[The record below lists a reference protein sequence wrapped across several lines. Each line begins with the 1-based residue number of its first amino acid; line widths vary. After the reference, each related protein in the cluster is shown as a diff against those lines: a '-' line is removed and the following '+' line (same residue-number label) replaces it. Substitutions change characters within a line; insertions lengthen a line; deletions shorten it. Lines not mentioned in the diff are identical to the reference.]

1 MGAVASS
8 AITLNTN
15 DSVGTAS
22 NKLVGAKRRFSIV
35 LSSQGGTAGDITA
48 SMLGFATIY
57 SVLLISFVPSST
69 LTNIGIGTDGTNIF
83 TFTAIDGST
92 GPANVTGT
100 LTIQVEGNPL

>member
-1 MGAVASS
+1 MAAVAAS
-8 AITLNTN
+8 AITLNT
-15 DSVGTAS
+15 DESIGTAS
-22 NKLVGAKRRFSIV
+22 NKRVGSKRRFSIV
-35 LSSQGGTAGDITA
+35 LSTQGGTAGDLTA
-48 SMLGFATIY
+48 ALLGYATIF

-92 GPANVTGT
+92 GPANVSGT